1 MRTLLH
7 LVLAATLYAVLPTA
21 APAQAKSLTHGG
33 EKRRYIVYAPASY
46 PADTAR
52 KYPVVLNFHGGG
64 MTMAEQM
71 LYTRMNRTA
80 DAEGFIVVYPQGLQ
94 QDWNVGFGTSYRD
107 GTDDVG
113 FVEALLDQL
122 QRDYRVDGSRIYATG
137 LSRGG
142 FFCQRLAAEL
152 SHRIAA
158 VASVGGPLP
167 HPVLEQQKP
176 RGAALPVGVM
186 LVHGTA
192 DRVVAFDGKPGGYLS
207 APESYRYWARRNGAS
222 ADGATRRIDAN
233 VRDGASA
240 TLLRTAAGSASVAL
254 VTLQDGGHTWAG
266 ADPFNVGLPIGSTPQ
281 DVDIN
286 AVIWRFLAR
295 HRREGA
301 HVAAR
306 TCSEHHAEPPRAGSA
321 RARECGF

>member
-1 MRTLLH
+1 MNTLALR
-7 LVLAATLYAVLPTA
+7 LVVLATLSLTVLATTGH
-21 APAQAKSLTHGG
+21 AQARTVTHDDA
-33 EKRRYIVYAPASY
+33 KRRYIVYTPESY
-46 PADTAR
+46 PSDSTR

-71 LYTRMNRTA
+71 LYTGMNRTA

-113 FVEALLDQL
+113 FTEALLDQL
-122 QRDYRVDGSRIYATG
+122 QRDYRVDGSRIYAAG

-167 HPVLEQQKP
+167 YPVIEQQSP
-176 RGAALPVGVM
+176 RGARFPVGVM

-192 DRVVAFDGKPGGYLS
+192 DRVVAYDGKAGAYLS
-207 APESYRYWARRNGAS
+207 AGDSYLYWVRRNGVNDETAV
-222 ADGATRRIDAN
+222 TERIDGDLHDGTS
-233 VRDGASA
+233 VSLRQTRDG
-240 TLLRTAAGSASVAL
+240 TASVSL
-254 VTLQDGGHTWAG
+254 VTIEDGGHTWAG
-266 ADPFNVGLPIGSTPQ
+266 ADPFNVGLSIGRTAQ
-281 DVDIN
+281 DVDVN
-286 AVIWRFLAR
+286 ALIWRFLAR
-295 HRREGA
+295 HRR
-301 HVAAR
+301 
-306 TCSEHHAEPPRAGSA
+306 
-321 RARECGF
+321 

>member
-7 LVLAATLYAVLPTA
+7 LIVAAILLLPTA
-21 APAQAKSLTHGG
+21 APAQAKSLTHGAG
-33 EKRRYIVYAPASY
+33 KRRYIVYTPGSY
-46 PADTAR
+46 PADSTK

-94 QDWNVGFGTSYRD
+94 QDWNVGFGTSYAD

-122 QRDYRVDGSRIYATG
+122 QRDYRVDGSRINATG

-176 RGAALPVGVM
+176 RGATLPVGVM

-192 DRVVAFDGKPGGYLS
+192 DRVVAYDGKPGGYLS

-222 ADGATRRIDAN
+222 GDGETRRIDADP
-233 VRDGASA
+233 RDGTSA
-240 TLLRTAAGSASVAL
+240 TLRQTAGTASAAL
-254 VTLQDGGHTWAG
+254 VTVHDGGHTWAG
-266 ADPFNVGLPIGSTPQ
+266 ADPFNVGLPIGPTPQ
-281 DVDIN
+281 DLDVN

-295 HRREGA
+295 HRR
-301 HVAAR
+301 
-306 TCSEHHAEPPRAGSA
+306 
-321 RARECGF
+321 

>member
-1 MRTLLH
+1 MLLH
-7 LVLAATLYAVLPTA
+7 LVMTTTLLIIVIPTP
-21 APAQAKSLTHGG
+21 APAQAKSLTHGA
-33 EKRRYIVYAPASY
+33 EKRRYIVYTPASY

-94 QDWNVGFGTSYRD
+94 QDWNVGFGTSYSD

-176 RGAALPVGVM
+176 RGATLPVGVM

-192 DRVVAFDGKPGGYLS
+192 DRVVAYDGKPAGYLS
-207 APESYRYWARRNGAS
+207 APETYQYWARRNGAS
-222 ADGATRRIDAN
+222 GAASTTRRLDTDP
-233 VRDGASA
+233 RDGTSA
-240 TLLRTAAGSASVAL
+240 TLLQTAGTASVAL
-254 VTLQDGGHTWAG
+254 VTIHDGGHNWAG
-266 ADPFNVGLPIGSTPQ
+266 ADPFNVGLPIGPTPQ

-286 AVIWRFLAR
+286 VVIWRFLAS
-295 HRREGA
+295 HRR
-301 HVAAR
+301 
-306 TCSEHHAEPPRAGSA
+306 
-321 RARECGF
+321 

>member
-1 MRTLLH
+1 MRTLLN
-7 LVLAATLYAVLPTA
+7 VALAATLLLAVLPTPA
-21 APAQAKSLTHGG
+21 RAQAKSLTHGA
-33 EKRRYIVYAPASY
+33 EKRRYIVYTPASY
-46 PADTAR
+46 AADTTR
-52 KYPVVLNFHGGG
+52 KLPVVLSFHGGG

-80 DAEGFIVVYPQGLQ
+80 EAEGFIVVYPQGLQ

-167 HPVLEQQKP
+167 HPVLDQQKP
-176 RGAALPVGVM
+176 RGAAFPVGVM

-192 DRVVAFDGKPGGYLS
+192 DRVVAYDGKPGGYLS
-207 APESYRYWARRNGAS
+207 AAESYRYWARRNGAP
-222 ADGATRRIDAN
+222 ADGGAPRRIDADR
-233 VRDGASA
+233 RDGTSA
-240 TLLRTAAGSASVAL
+240 TLLQAAGDGAGVAL
-254 VTLQDGGHTWAG
+254 VTIHGGGHTWAG
-266 ADPFNVGLPIGSTPQ
+266 ADPFNVGLPIGATAR

-295 HRREGA
+295 HRR
-301 HVAAR
+301 
-306 TCSEHHAEPPRAGSA
+306 
-321 RARECGF
+321 

>member
-1 MRTLLH
+1 MRILLH
-7 LVLAATLYAVLPTA
+7 LALTATLLLAVIPTA
-21 APAQAKSLTHGG
+21 APAQANSLTHGA
-33 EKRRYIVYAPASY
+33 EKRRYIVYTPASY
-46 PADTAR
+46 PADTTR

-94 QDWNVGFGTSYRD
+94 QDWNVGFGTSYSD

-158 VASVGGPLP
+158 IASVGGPLP

-176 RGAALPVGVM
+176 RGPVLPVGVM

-192 DRVVAFDGKPGGYLS
+192 DQVVAFDGKPGGYLS
-207 APESYRYWARRNGAS
+207 APKTYEYWARRNGAS
-222 ADGATRRIDAN
+222 GEPSATLRIDTDPG
-233 VRDGASA
+233 DGTSA
-240 TLLRTAAGSASVAL
+240 TLLQTAGTASVAL
-254 VTLQDGGHTWAG
+254 ITIHDGGHTWAG

-286 AVIWRFLAR
+286 AVIWRFLAS
-295 HRREGA
+295 HRL
-301 HVAAR
+301 
-306 TCSEHHAEPPRAGSA
+306 
-321 RARECGF
+321 

>member
-7 LVLAATLYAVLPTA
+7 LIVAATLLLAVLPTA
-21 APAQAKSLTHGG
+21 AHSQAKSLTHGT
-33 EKRRYIVYAPASY
+33 EKRRYIVYTPASY
-46 PADTAR
+46 PADTTR
-52 KYPVVLNFHGGG
+52 KFPVVLNFHGGG

-80 DAEGFIVVYPQGLQ
+80 DAERFIVVYPQGLQ
-94 QDWNVGFGTSYRD
+94 QDWNVGFGTSYSD

-142 FFCQRLAAEL
+142 FFSQRLAAEL

-167 HPVLEQQKP
+167 HPVMERQKP
-176 RGAALPVGVM
+176 RGATFPVGVM

-192 DRVVAFDGKPGGYLS
+192 DRIVAYDGKPGGYLS
-207 APESYRYWARRNGAS
+207 APETYQYWARRNGA
-222 ADGATRRIDAN
+222 AGGGETRRIDTDP
-233 VRDGASA
+233 RDA
-240 TLLRTAAGSASVAL
+240 TSVILRQTSGTASVAL
-254 VTLQDGGHTWAG
+254 VTIQDGGHTWAG
-266 ADPFNVGLPIGSTPQ
+266 ADPFNVGLPIGPTPQ
-281 DVDIN
+281 DLDVN
-286 AVIWRFLAR
+286 AVIWRFLSR
-295 HRREGA
+295 HRR
-301 HVAAR
+301 
-306 TCSEHHAEPPRAGSA
+306 
-321 RARECGF
+321 